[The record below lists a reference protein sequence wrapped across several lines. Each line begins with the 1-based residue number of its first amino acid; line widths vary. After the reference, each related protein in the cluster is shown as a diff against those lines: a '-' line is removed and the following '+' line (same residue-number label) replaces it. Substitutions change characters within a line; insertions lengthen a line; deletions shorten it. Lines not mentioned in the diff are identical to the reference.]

1 MRSELCVYVSS
12 ALGLTEDEG
21 QGGCRGLRGNTPALD
36 DGQQGGGYSR
46 LSAARGREKMSG
58 VICEW
63 VRMRRRRERKK
74 EKRERR
80 GGEGGN
86 VEILWE
92 AVWIT

>member
-1 MRSELCVYVSS
+1 
-12 ALGLTEDEG
+12 
-21 QGGCRGLRGNTPALD
+21 
-36 DGQQGGGYSR
+36 
-46 LSAARGREKMSG
+46 MSG